1 MVSLLSMVVN
11 SWILGLLY
19 WLCICCWVQL
29 AKLFFGIFLS
39 KREGLLEGEGRGGEA
54 KRRRERIQL
63 HLPAFV
69 WVSVLCL
76 FYRCLPVKLSQF
88 LVALLHLLPSPRRR
102 RESAR
107 ERACPV
113 KPLWKLVSDF
123 EPLRLKRVLKNT
135 KQQLCL
141 RNKKIGRGWGTLPCL
156 RWHSPDG
163 AEWRK
168 VCQ

>member
-19 WLCICCWVQL
+19 WLCICCCWVQL
-29 AKLFFGIFLS
+29 VKLFFGIFLS
-39 KREGLLEGEGRGGEA
+39 KERACWKGRGGEA

-88 LVALLHLLPSPRRR
+88 LVALLHLTPQDEEKRVRERERL
-102 RESAR
+102 RESVPR
-107 ERACPV
+107 
-113 KPLWKLVSDF
+113 
-123 EPLRLKRVLKNT
+123 
-135 KQQLCL
+135 
-141 RNKKIGRGWGTLPCL
+141 
-156 RWHSPDG
+156 
-163 AEWRK
+163 
-168 VCQ
+168 